1 MKISSVRRVLIAASA
16 LGLIMPAILCA
27 QQTDRPPTVYAAR
40 AAQDSLLTQRERA
53 QWEALKGRDTTTFA
67 RLMGGGLVDID
78 LSGIKQT
85 SPASTARYVL
95 GCQTTSYGL
104 SDLRIAHFDNTAI
117 VTYKATVDATCW
129 GQKAPSPLYV
139 MTVYNQR
146 GDTWLPVAHS
156 ETPAAHW

>member
-1 MKISSVRRVLIAASA
+1 MKMSSVRRVLIGASA
-16 LGLIMPAILCA
+16 FGLIVPAILCA
-27 QQTDRPPTVYAAR
+27 QQTDRPPTVDAAR

-67 RLMGGGLVDID
+67 RLMGGGIVDID

-104 SDLRIAHFDNTAI
+104 SELRIAHFGGTAI
-117 VTYKATVDATCW
+117 VTYKATVEAICW

>member
-1 MKISSVRRVLIAASA
+1 
-16 LGLIMPAILCA
+16 MPAILCA

>member
-1 MKISSVRRVLIAASA
+1 MSSVRGVLITASA
-16 LGLIMPAILCA
+16 LGLIIPAILCA
-27 QQTDRPPTVYAAR
+27 QQTDRSPTADAAR

-67 RLMGGGLVDID
+67 RLMGGGVVDID

-85 SPASTARYVL
+85 SPASTARYVQ
-95 GCQTTSYGL
+95 GCETTSYGL
-104 SDLRIAHFDNTAI
+104 SDLRIAHIGGTAI

-146 GDTWLPVAHS
+146 GDTWLPIAHS

>member
-1 MKISSVRRVLIAASA
+1 MKMSSDKRVLLAASVLA
-16 LGLIMPAILCA
+16 LIVPAVVCA
-27 QQTDRPPTVYAAR
+27 QQMNGPAAVDAAR

-67 RLMGGGLVDID
+67 RLMGGDLVDID

-95 GCQTTSYGL
+95 GCQTKSYAL
-104 SDLRIAHFDNTAI
+104 SDLRLAHFDGTTI

-146 GDTWLPVAHS
+146 SGAWLPVAHS

>member
-1 MKISSVRRVLIAASA
+1 
-16 LGLIMPAILCA
+16 MPAILCA
-27 QQTDRPPTVYAAR
+27 QQTDQLPTVDAAR

-85 SPASTARYVL
+85 SPASTARYVQ

-104 SDLRIAHFDNTAI
+104 SELRIAHFGGTAI